1 MAKKKEQYD
10 PTPMI
15 ELMDEIEYDLI
26 YKLEICVNNGI
37 LLESDNKTLLQ
48 LDNKSICYPKTAY
61 DSYSIIKF
69 DPFFNRKL
77 AQFLFQRYACI
88 FMKEHP
94 GFTIN
99 SFWTASNLLCL
110 NETFAVCRLMKDGYS
125 SPWKDMQSNAFVNE
139 TVAWI
144 DLIYAMDACRYSY
157 PQMYELDNAITYIKT
172 MGVPS
177 NDESANNP
185 Q

>member
-1 MAKKKEQYD
+1 
-10 PTPMI
+10 
-15 ELMDEIEYDLI
+15 
-26 YKLEICVNNGI
+26 
-37 LLESDNKTLLQ
+37 
-48 LDNKSICYPKTAY
+48 
-61 DSYSIIKF
+61 
-69 DPFFNRKL
+69 
-77 AQFLFQRYACI
+77 
-88 FMKEHP
+88 MK
-94 GFTIN
+94 N
-99 SFWTASNLLCL
+99 
-110 NETFAVCRLMKDGYS
+110 GYS
-125 SPWKDMQSNAFVNE
+125 SPWKDVQSNAFVNE